1 MGKKLPKEV
10 QLNTLNPFKKK
21 EEEPKT
27 ALTSFKVSVGNA
39 AGKAKGAVSGVKDSA
54 AVSAMQQA
62 VGMKQEDNLC
72 PSLTWRQR
80 VYGCCGCFATGCVLS
95 FIGWILWQ
103 RAPPT
108 RAAAPRRAV
117 DPRRRAAPRRRPA
130 PPHRR
135 PRAPQAA

>member
-1 MGKKLPKEV
+1 MRRASEGRR
-10 QLNTLNPFKKK
+10 
-21 EEEPKT
+21 
-27 ALTSFKVSVGNA
+27 G
-39 AGKAKGAVSGVKDSA
+39 GAKDSA

-108 RAAAPRRAV
+108 RAAAPRRAA
-117 DPRRRAAPRRRPA
+117 DLRRLTAARAHHRRHDRLVRHRVHAREHHVALQQLLPLRAA
-130 PPHRR
+130 
-135 PRAPQAA
+135 AAARVMRKASDGSRWASTSG